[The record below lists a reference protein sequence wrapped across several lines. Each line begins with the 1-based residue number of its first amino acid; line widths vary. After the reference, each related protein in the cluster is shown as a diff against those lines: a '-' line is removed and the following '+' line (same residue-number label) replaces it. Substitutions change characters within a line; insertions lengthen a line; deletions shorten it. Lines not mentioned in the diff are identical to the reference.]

1 MINITEIKPTKKIS
15 GLSSFLI
22 TFKFNQEII
31 NIIKTLSVFSY
42 NKKDYTWEIPSNELA
57 NILDQLVKIDS
68 IQLKLLKEDNSYEEI
83 VLTDNDL
90 KDFKLMP
97 MKHQIEAV
105 KFILN
110 RKKCLIL
117 DAPGLGK
124 SFELITAASILHK
137 RGLIS
142 HCMIIC
148 GVDSL
153 RQNWKA
159 EIQKFSKESVCVLG
173 ERVTKNGTVA
183 YTTVNERCEQLK
195 AEIKEFFIVVNVAT
209 IRDDKFVEAFKKS
222 ANKIGMIAVDE
233 IHRCFTYDTLIDTDQ
248 GKLLIGDIVKNNLN
262 INVLSYNEANNKIE
276 LKPIINYRK
285 INNGDDVIKLEFI
298 NETGKHISL
307 KCSKD
312 HLIYTKNRGYV
323 KASLLTSLDDI
334 FMRSVGLKWKLI
346 KKTIINNV
354 NTLYDLE
361 IKDNHNYFA
370 NGVLVHNCSSKSSQQ
385 GSNLLKLSA
394 DYKVAMTGTLITNSP
409 LSCYLPLN
417 WTENDHSTLGNY
429 KMQYCEFG
437 GFKNSQIIGY
447 KNLDMLKEEIDSC
460 SLRRT
465 LDQVRDSMP
474 KKIIKTELV
483 EMSTEHDKFYSAI
496 KKGVKE
502 EADKIKLNSS
512 NLLALC
518 TRLRQAS
525 SCPSILTTQDIKS
538 SKIERCCEIVEDLI
552 DQDEKVVVVSQ
563 FKDSV
568 YQLEKLLAR
577 YNPLVATGD
586 VNEANM
592 YDRIN
597 KFQNDQSYKLF
608 IATSQK
614 CGTGVT
620 LNAAKYMIVLDC
632 PYTYSEFSQTAD
644 RIYRI
649 TNTHPAIINV
659 LMCKD
664 TIDEHIWS
672 IINKKKDLSE
682 YMVDGKENALSQSLQ
697 QDMINIINN

>member
-68 IQLKLLKEDNSYEEI
+68 IQLKLLKEDNSYEKI

-195 AEIKEFFIVVNVAT
+195 AEIKEFFLIVNVAT
-209 IRDDKFVEAFKKS
+209 IRDGKFVEAFKKS

-233 IHRCFTYDTLIDTDQ
+233 AHR
-248 GKLLIGDIVKNNLN
+248 
-262 INVLSYNEANNKIE
+262 
-276 LKPIINYRK
+276 
-285 INNGDDVIKLEFI
+285 
-298 NETGKHISL
+298 IS
-307 KCSKD
+307 
-312 HLIYTKNRGYV
+312 TTR
-323 KASLLTSLDDI
+323 SL
-334 FMRSVGLKWKLI
+334 
-346 KKTIINNV
+346 
-354 NTLYDLE
+354 
-361 IKDNHNYFA
+361 A
-370 NGVLVHNCSSKSSQQ
+370 

-417 WTENDHSTLGNY
+417 WTENDHSTFGNY

-447 KNLDMLKEEIDSC
+447 KNLDLLKEEIDSC

-483 EMSTEHDKFYSAI
+483 EMSTEHNKFYSAI

-525 SCPSILTTQDIKS
+525 SCPSILTTQNISS

-552 DQDEKVVVVSQ
+552 DQNEKVVVVSQ

-577 YNPLVATGD
+577 YNPLIATGD

-644 RIYRI
+644 RVYRI

-672 IINKKKDLSE
+672 IINRKKDLSE